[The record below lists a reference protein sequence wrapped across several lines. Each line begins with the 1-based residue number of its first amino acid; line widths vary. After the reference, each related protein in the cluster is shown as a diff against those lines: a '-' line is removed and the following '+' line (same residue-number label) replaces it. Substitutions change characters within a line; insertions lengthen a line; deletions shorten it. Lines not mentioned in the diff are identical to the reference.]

1 LGRLKKKIPSLEC
14 LHTCLNNVINNSILY
29 FAILICLLSTDNYQR
44 IYSDAQILLII
55 ELFIWGRMIFSIG
68 YAFGTWIGAQSL
80 RSFGFGLCIGSLMTL
95 FLSIVDIN
103 FIEAF
108 K

>member
-1 LGRLKKKIPSLEC
+1 
-14 LHTCLNNVINNSILY
+14 
-29 FAILICLLSTDNYQR
+29 
-44 IYSDAQILLII
+44 
-55 ELFIWGRMIFSIG
+55 
-68 YAFGTWIGAQSL
+68 L